1 MCNNFEPDNFVN
13 TCLEKVEDGANVV
26 ALPYNFSVSANEVSG
41 KKRPRW
47 VLNNTTNASLLP
59 TRYQKTNCSTEQFSW
74 CPTNSSELQQYG
86 LYNWVDKPSYNQ
98 TLREVLKSSTMPSKN
113 ATINVCMM
121 GDSHAHMLKLYGAR
135 LKLPTIQF
143 KYIPSSYPHE
153 FNITAIAA
161 NRCSYVIVTYGQW
174 PASSMTN
181 GQPYTQ
187 TKYQEEMRRVMT
199 LLQTYD
205 RNQTQV
211 FVRSENYTPLMARQT
226 TCPPTDYRYP
236 LVIDMYNAVLKQLS
250 KELGIEYI
258 DTNHIMG
265 PMWDGAQ
272 DWYHPVG
279 KVAIAEV
286 EWILWHILQ
295 SSLRRNQEVVQH
307 ETE

>member
-1 MCNNFEPDNFVN
+1 
-13 TCLEKVEDGANVV
+13 
-26 ALPYNFSVSANEVSG
+26 
-41 KKRPRW
+41 
-47 VLNNTTNASLLP
+47 
-59 TRYQKTNCSTEQFSW
+59 
-74 CPTNSSELQQYG
+74 
-86 LYNWVDKPSYNQ
+86 
-98 TLREVLKSSTMPSKN
+98 
-113 ATINVCMM
+113 
-121 GDSHAHMLKLYGAR
+121 
-135 LKLPTIQF
+135 
-143 KYIPSSYPHE
+143 
-153 FNITAIAA
+153 
-161 NRCSYVIVTYGQW
+161 
-174 PASSMTN
+174 MTN

-199 LLQTYD
+199 LMQNYD

-236 LVIDMYNAVLKQLS
+236 LMIDMYNNVLKQLS
-250 KELGIEYI
+250 KELGVEYI

-265 PMWDGAQ
+265 PMWDSAQ

-295 SSLRRNQEVVQH
+295 SSLRRKQGVVLH